1 MSALTLTTAVIASLF
16 AFWRI
21 GRRIQFF
28 LHIHQLEGYK
38 NSGFLGWVVTRPLDV
53 LWRRSHFAGIGI
65 VALLIYQLIPAW
77 MALGLWAVAFVS
89 SRRYRRDRPKKPLVM
104 TPRMT
109 RQAATVVVLT
119 ATLLMLTALGAWASV
134 QVIGDQGWWV
144 WLAGLGI
151 ADLAA
156 PFFVL
161 LAALM
166 MAPVEALIRRGFKV
180 SARRKLEERP
190 DLTVVAVTGS
200 YGKTSVKFAIAEV
213 LGQRYQVLATPGS
226 FNTPMGVCKV
236 INNDLQDHHQV
247 LILEMGIRHP
257 GDIEEL
263 CRIAR
268 PHIAVITG
276 IGIAHLESMGSR
288 DAIAREKGSLL
299 DFLLPGGQAILNADD
314 NYFGQMASRVRHLS
328 VSAAGQDADLRAE
341 DIGFGADGTRFNV
354 VSRNAGEPGNAPA
367 RHGSAPPTPV
377 LMRLLGR
384 HNVGNGLMAL
394 AVGRLMDIRLRSG
407 AKALGRLE
415 PVLHRLALR
424 KEGGLLVLDDA
435 FNSNPVG
442 ARNAVEVLGAF
453 APRRRFVI
461 TPGMVELGAREF
473 EENQGLGAA
482 MVGHVDEAILVGP
495 ARTTAISTGLRE
507 AGMNPDNIH
516 VVNTLFEARE
526 VLKTLA
532 VEGDVVLYEND
543 LPDQYTE
550 VG

>member
-1 MSALTLTTAVIASLF
+1 MSALTLTMAVIASLF
-16 AFWRI
+16 ALWRI
-21 GRRIQFF
+21 GRRLQFF

-38 NSGFLGWVVTRPLDV
+38 NGGYLSWVVARPLDV
-53 LWRRSHFAGIGI
+53 VWRRSHFAGIVI
-65 VALLIYQLIPAW
+65 LALLIYQLIPAW
-77 MALGLWAVAFVS
+77 MALGLWAAAFAS
-89 SRRYRRDRPKKPLVM
+89 SKRYRRDRPKKPLVM

-109 RQAATVVVLT
+109 RQAVTAGVLSSGFLILT
-119 ATLLMLTALGAWASV
+119 AYGAWVSP
-134 QVIGDQGWWV
+134 QGIGDQGWWL
-144 WLAGLGI
+144 WLMGLGI
-151 ADLAA
+151 ADLVA
-156 PFFVL
+156 PFIVL
-161 LAALM
+161 LAALL
-166 MAPVEALIRRGFKV
+166 MAPVEAGIRRGFKV
-180 SARRKLEERP
+180 SARRKLAARP

-200 YGKTSVKFAIAEV
+200 YGKTSVKFAMAEV

-226 FNTPMGVCKV
+226 FNTPMGICKV

-299 DFLLPGGQAILNADD
+299 DFLLPGGQAVLNADD
-314 NYFGQMASRVRHLS
+314 DYFGQMAGGVNHLS
-328 VSAAGQDADLRAE
+328 VSASGKDADLRAQ
-341 DIGFGADGTRFNV
+341 DIGFGAEGTRFNV
-354 VSRNAGEPGNAPA
+354 VSRDAGETNGALA
-367 RHGSAPPTPV
+367 GHRSSPPTTV

-394 AVGRLMDIRLRSG
+394 AVGQLMDIRLRSG

-415 PVLHRLALR
+415 PVPHRLALR

-473 EENQGLGAA
+473 EENQALGEA

-526 VLKTLA
+526 VLKSLA
-532 VEGDVVLYEND
+532 VDGDVVLYEND